1 MSDDHRISRRDAL
14 TQLGALLLM
23 GAVPTLR
30 ASARRR
36 KPFPH
41 PDPRPGITAEHVIAV
56 DKLPDTKAVRDAYDV
71 ARAYPDILDGI
82 YCPCECKDSMGHRSL
97 LACFESRQPTGCMG
111 CQEAAEFVGPLA
123 KQGKSLAEI
132 RQAVDKKFG

>member
-1 MSDDHRISRRDAL
+1 MSDHPRISRRDAL
-14 TQLGALLLM
+14 TQLSALLLM

-30 ASARRR
+30 APARR

-41 PDPRPGITAEHVIAV
+41 PDPRPGITAEHVIAA
-56 DKLPDTKAVRDAYDV
+56 DDLPNKKAVRDAYDV
-71 ARAYPDILDGI
+71 ARTYPEILDGV
-82 YCPCECKDSMGHRSL
+82 YCPCECKKSMGHRSL

-111 CQEAAEFVGPLA
+111 CQEAAEFVAPLA